1 MSAVINPD
9 AGTPA
14 ACEARRLRLVAAR
27 AQQATRLAELMQARS
42 IRSRVRIRTE
52 SEVYAELNNL
62 IAAIEF
68 LPGSVMER
76 WKLALVEVATDLD
89 NELVP
94 QPYSE
99 TGTEPRGGEIRVGG
113 WLWNGESFSKHPL
126 MQTVDGLLKPD
137 APTKVVHQVGE
148 FLPR

>member
-1 MSAVINPD
+1 MNTITNPD
-9 AGTPA
+9 AGTPEA
-14 ACEARRLRLVAAR
+14 IEARRLRLVAAR
-27 AQQATRLAELMQARS
+27 AKQMSRGAELMQARS

-62 IAAIEF
+62 ITAMDF

-94 QPYSE
+94 QPYAE
-99 TGTEPRGGEIRVGG
+99 CGTEPRGEYDGFTAGVRNSTFGG
-113 WLWNGESFSKHPL
+113 
-126 MQTVDGLLKPD
+126 
-137 APTKVVHQVGE
+137 
-148 FLPR
+148 

>member
-1 MSAVINPD
+1 MSAVFTNPD
-9 AGTPA
+9 AGTPE
-14 ACEARRLRLVAAR
+14 ACESRRLRLIAAR

-62 IAAIEF
+62 IAAMDA
-68 LPGSVMER
+68 PAGSVMER

-99 TGTEPRGGEIRVGG
+99 TGTEPRGEYDSFTSGVRNSTFGG
-113 WLWNGESFSKHPL
+113 
-126 MQTVDGLLKPD
+126 
-137 APTKVVHQVGE
+137 
-148 FLPR
+148 